1 GTWNGLAAD
10 GVLRR
15 SPPSLG
21 EFPRGTANG
30 FADGCRQDHLRDRAS
45 AARRLPAG
53 RFQRSVL
60 VERPVDAVRLY
71 PGNRP
76 RHLGDREAVRP
87 IAKRPTT
94 SDTGRDR
101 IGPQYDES
109 REAALRRVARLA
121 HLLDDRFALPGTRW
135 RFGFDGL
142 LGLVPGIGDAATTI
156 LAAYIILEAR
166 RLGV

>member
-1 GTWNGLAAD
+1 
-10 GVLRR
+10 
-15 SPPSLG
+15 
-21 EFPRGTANG
+21 
-30 FADGCRQDHLRDRAS
+30 
-45 AARRLPAG
+45 
-53 RFQRSVL
+53 
-60 VERPVDAVRLY
+60 
-71 PGNRP
+71 
-76 RHLGDREAVRP
+76 VRP

-135 RFGFDGL
+135 RFGLDGL

-166 RLGV
+166 RLGVSAPTLGRMAANVGVDLAFGAIPVVGDLFDFGWKANRRNLDLLRRHLDRSGPEAAAPTGAVAPAQRRSSDPKIGPVANKVKAK